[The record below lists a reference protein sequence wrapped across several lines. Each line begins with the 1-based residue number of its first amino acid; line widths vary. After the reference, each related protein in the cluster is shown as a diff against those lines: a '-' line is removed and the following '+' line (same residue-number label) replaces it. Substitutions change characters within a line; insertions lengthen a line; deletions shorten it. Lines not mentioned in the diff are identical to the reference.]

1 MTNYT
6 VDTLEKETD
15 IGEFT
20 ALCLDTEK
28 CRFACAECP
37 AYGSNYSCPPFSF
50 KTEDYLRPF
59 GRVKLIMRVF
69 QFSDI
74 KKEKAFKILEEE
86 RKIFFASLS
95 EREKQG
101 ITAADAGPCNL
112 CPRCAREKGEE
123 CRAPGKT
130 RYSLEALGFD
140 LEKAAEI
147 YFGIP
152 LKWAK
157 DRLPDYMVQIFA
169 LFIPR

>member
-86 RKIFFASLS
+86 RKSFFASLS

-112 CPRCAREKGEE
+112 CPRCAREKGK
-123 CRAPGKT
+123 RAGLPGK
-130 RYSLEALGFD
+130 RGIHLKLSAL
-140 LEKAAEI
+140 I
-147 YFGIP
+147 
-152 LKWAK
+152 LKK
-157 DRLPDYMVQIFA
+157 QRKYISVFL
-169 LFIPR
+169 

>member
-86 RKIFFASLS
+86 RKSFFASLS
-95 EREKQG
+95 ECEKQG

-112 CPRCAREKGEE
+112 CPRCAR
-123 CRAPGKT
+123 R
-130 RYSLEALGFD
+130 R
-140 LEKAAEI
+140 
-147 YFGIP
+147 
-152 LKWAK
+152 W
-157 DRLPDYMVQIFA
+157 
-169 LFIPR
+169 

>member
-86 RKIFFASLS
+86 RKSFLRRFRNAKNKGSPPPTRVPVICVP
-95 EREKQG
+95 G
-101 ITAADAGPCNL
+101 
-112 CPRCAREKGEE
+112 AREKKGK
-123 CRAPGKT
+123 RAGLPGK
-130 RYSLEALGFD
+130 RGIHLKLSAL
-140 LEKAAEI
+140 I
-147 YFGIP
+147 
-152 LKWAK
+152 LKK
-157 DRLPDYMVQIFA
+157 QRKYISVFL
-169 LFIPR
+169 

>member
-86 RKIFFASLS
+86 RKSFFASLS

-101 ITAADAGPCNL
+101 ITAADGVHVICVPGV
-112 CPRCAREKGEE
+112 REKKGKS
-123 CRAPGKT
+123 AGLPGK
-130 RYSLEALGFD
+130 RGIHLKLSAL
-140 LEKAAEI
+140 I
-147 YFGIP
+147 
-152 LKWAK
+152 LKK
-157 DRLPDYMVQIFA
+157 QRKYISVFL
-169 LFIPR
+169 